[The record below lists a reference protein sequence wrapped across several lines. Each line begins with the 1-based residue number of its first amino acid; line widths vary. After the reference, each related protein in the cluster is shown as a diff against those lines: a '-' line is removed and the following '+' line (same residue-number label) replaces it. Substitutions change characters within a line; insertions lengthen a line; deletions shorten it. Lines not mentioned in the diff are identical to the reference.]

1 MSLLLVGSSMSMDQ
15 LFEKMMKSTARHVLE
30 SECWGENNK
39 NNFDLATGAAMEKC
53 QQLAPSV
60 ELESLTSNKFIDK
73 LFPNLVQ
80 NPFKQF
86 QEYQDIDQLVS
97 LWRTKRDTGLLD
109 PDEDDFLEFI
119 DDFRDF
125 KGGMASKIG
134 NLTCVLMEL
143 KMLTPEF
150 QVNIEEYTRDISER
164 DDIDI
169 SESALLQD
177 PEWLSRLASGYQDCY
192 DISEAIPSAALDDNP
207 LTRTFGRQ
215 MIFFKCAQKNERMNC
230 ALGAMKK
237 WVETFYGTADQN
249 MTQYGLPEDEYEA
262 AGLALMVMDHAAS
275 DEERFVSDFFWGPT
289 K

>member
-1 MSLLLVGSSMSMDQ
+1 M
-15 LFEKMMKSTARHVLE
+15 
-30 SECWGENNK
+30 
-39 NNFDLATGAAMEKC
+39 
-53 QQLAPSV
+53 
-60 ELESLTSNKFIDK
+60 
-73 LFPNLVQ
+73 
-80 NPFKQF
+80 
-86 QEYQDIDQLVS
+86 
-97 LWRTKRDTGLLD
+97 D

-215 MIFFKCAQKNERMNC
+215 MIFFKCAQ
-230 ALGAMKK
+230 
-237 WVETFYGTADQN
+237 VQ
-249 MTQYGLPEDEYEA
+249 
-262 AGLALMVMDHAAS
+262 
-275 DEERFVSDFFWGPT
+275 
-289 K
+289 